1 MIEEAYEV
9 LEAIDNEDNENLCEE
24 LGDVL
29 LQVVMHS
36 VIAEEE
42 GTFTIGDVIQ
52 GEAEKMIR
60 RHPHVFGEKTV
71 NNSDEVLLNWDEI
84 KAKENRYPSI
94 AQELQ
99 NVPKSLPANLRAEK
113 VQKKA
118 KKFGFDFKNY
128 NEVLDKVREELE
140 ELQNAIDNRND
151 SEVDEEIGDMLFS
164 IINLSRYF
172 NINAENS
179 LTNAINKFIN
189 RIVEVEIL
197 AKRQDKL
204 INEMSIKELNA
215 LWEDVKKSQ

>member
-60 RHPHVFGEKTV
+60 RHSHVFGEKTV

-128 NEVLDKVREELE
+128 NEFLDKVREELE

>member
-42 GTFTIGDVIQ
+42 GTFTIDDVIQ

-71 NNSDEVLLNWDEI
+71 DNSDEVLLNWDEI
-84 KAKENRYPSI
+84 KEKENRYPSI

-118 KKFGFDFKNY
+118 KKIGFDFKNY
-128 NEVLDKVREELE
+128 NEVLDKVGEELE

-151 SEVDEEIGDMLFS
+151 SEIDEEIGDMLFS

-215 LWEDVKKSQ
+215 LWEDVKKTQ

>member
-42 GTFTIGDVIQ
+42 GTFTIDDVIQ